1 MADHYIDIVDQNDEV
16 IKKELKSKKPELN
29 FISRVVAI
37 IVKNSEGKII
47 VCKRGS
53 HKKID
58 ADKYD
63 LSAFGNVD
71 SGENYEQA
79 ALREL
84 MEETGIKCPLVML
97 DKFYQENEHNGK
109 KFKIFCGIFLAN
121 SDEEPK
127 LNHELVSFR
136 KMTVE
141 EIEKEMNEAPNNF
154 CQGFR
159 NDFNQVKDKLKILV
173 RQF

>member
-1 MADHYIDIVDQNDEV
+1 MADHYIDIVNEKDEV
-16 IKKELKSKKPELN
+16 IGKELKSKKPELG

-37 IVKNSEGKII
+37 FVQDSNRKII

-58 ADKYD
+58 ANKYD

-79 ALREL
+79 AAREL
-84 MEETGIKCPLVML
+84 KEETGLVCHVRML

-109 KFKIFCGIFLAN
+109 KFKIFCGVFLAN

-127 LNHELVSFR
+127 LNHEIVSFR
-136 KMTVE
+136 KIAIE
-141 EIEKEMNEAPNNF
+141 DIEKEMNDNPNTF

-159 NDFNQVKDKLKILV
+159 NDFNRVKDKLKYK
-173 RQF
+173 

>member
-1 MADHYIDIVDQNDEV
+1 MVDHYIDVVNQNDEV
-16 IKKELKSKKPELN
+16 IGKEMKSKKPELG

-37 IVKNSEGKII
+37 MVKNSEGKII

-58 ADKYD
+58 AGKYD

-71 SGENYEQA
+71 SGESYEQA
-79 ALREL
+79 ASREL
-84 MEETGIKCPLVML
+84 MEETGLRCPLVML
-97 DKFYQENEHNGK
+97 DKFYQENEYNSK
-109 KFKIFCGIFLAN
+109 KFKIFCGVFLGN

-127 LNHELVSFR
+127 INYEVVSFR
-136 KMTVE
+136 KMTIE
-141 EIEKEMNEAPNNF
+141 EIEKEMNKTPNNF

-159 NDFNQVKDKLKILV
+159 NDFNRVKNKLSTLIK
-173 RQF
+173 QA

>member
-1 MADHYIDIVDQNDEV
+1 MADHYIDVVNQNDEV
-16 IKKELKSKKPELN
+16 IGRELKSKKPDLN
-29 FISRVVAI
+29 FISRVVAV

-79 ALREL
+79 ASREL
-84 MEETGIKCPLVML
+84 MEETGLKCPLVML

-109 KFKIFCGIFLAN
+109 KFKIFCGVFLAN
-121 SDEEPK
+121 SDKEPK
-127 LNHELVSFR
+127 LNHEIVSFR
-136 KMTVE
+136 KMTIGEME
-141 EIEKEMNEAPNNF
+141 EEMKEDPDKF

-159 NDFNQVKDKLKILV
+159 NDFNRVKNKLNILI
-173 RQF
+173 RQS

>member
-1 MADHYIDIVDQNDEV
+1 MADHYVDIVNENDE
-16 IKKELKSKKPELN
+16 IIGKELKNKKPELN

-37 IVKNSEGKII
+37 LVKDSKGRIV

-71 SGENYEQA
+71 SGESYEQA
-79 ALREL
+79 ASREL
-84 MEETGIKCPLVML
+84 MEETELKCPLTML
-97 DKFYQENEHNGK
+97 DKFYQENQHDGK

-127 LNHELVSFR
+127 LNHELVSYR
-136 KMTVE
+136 KMTID
-141 EIEKEMNEAPNNF
+141 EIEGEMNETPDNF

-159 NDFNQVKDKLKILV
+159 NDFNQVKDKLKILDA
-173 RQF
+173 